1 MHEMS
6 LAMAAIDL
14 AAEQAS
20 QRGFSKVTAIWLEVG
35 SFSCVDPDTIAFCFE
50 AAAKGTAV
58 EGASLH
64 FQHQIAEGWCY
75 DCSKTVALAERGQA
89 CPECGG
95 YKLRVAQGD
104 SLRITDIEV
113 S

>member
-6 LAMAAIDL
+6 LAMAAIEL
-14 AAEQAS
+14 VTEQAA
-20 QRGFSKVTAIWLEVG
+20 QRGFSKVNALWLEVG
-35 SFSCVDPDTIAFCFE
+35 SFSCIDPDAIAFCFE

-58 EGASLH
+58 EGARLH
-64 FQHQIAEGWCY
+64 FQRQAAEGWCY
-75 DCSKTVALAERGQA
+75 DCCKTVPLTERGQA

-95 YKLRVAQGD
+95 YKLRIAQGD

>member
-14 AAEQAS
+14 ACEQTRR
-20 QRGFSKVTAIWLEVG
+20 RGFSKINAIWLEIG
-35 SFSCVDPDTIAFCFE
+35 SFSCVEADTIAFCFE
-50 AAAKGTAV
+50 AAAKDTLAQ
-58 EGASLH
+58 GAQLH
-64 FQHQIAEGWCY
+64 FVQQRAMGWCY
-75 DCSKTVALAERGQA
+75 DCQQTVPLAQRGQA
-89 CPECGG
+89 CPQCGG
-95 YKLRVAQGD
+95 YQIRIAQGD

>member
-14 AAEQAS
+14 AAEQAR
-20 QRGFSKVTAIWLEVG
+20 QRGFNKVTALWLEIG
-35 SFSCVDPDTIAFCFE
+35 SFSCADQETIAFCFD

-64 FQHQIAEGWCY
+64 FQHKAAEGWCY
-75 DCSKTVALAERGQA
+75 DCSQTVVLSERGQA
-89 CPECGG
+89 CPSCGG